1 MIYTYRFLAHTVFVF
16 FLAFIEKISCGDV
29 LMEDIVTWINFHGG
43 SFNKLEIRRS
53 DLSNDSSP
61 FGIFATE
68 DINSGE
74 EILFIPS
81 ECYIKVSHPEDLT
94 QKENGK

>member
-1 MIYTYRFLAHTVFVF
+1 MYFTCRILANIVFVF
-16 FLAFIEKISCGDV
+16 LIAFIEEISCEDV
-29 LMEDIVTWINFHGG
+29 LMEDMVTWINSHGG

-61 FGIFATE
+61 YGIFATE
-68 DINSGE
+68 EIDSGE

-94 QKENGK
+94 EKENGE

>member
-1 MIYTYRFLAHTVFVF
+1 MHYTNRFLAQTAFVF
-16 FLAFIEKISCGDV
+16 LLGFIKKISCEDV
-29 LMEDIVTWINFHGG
+29 LMEDMVTWINSHGG

-61 FGIFATE
+61 YGIFATE
-68 DINSGE
+68 EIKSGE

-94 QKENGK
+94 EKENGK